1 MNPEQTA
8 IVLIGYQND
17 YFATDGILHNVI
29 EESTKA
35 TNVVVNTVNL
45 VQELLHTPAL
55 IITTPIFFT
64 STYDELVEPVG
75 ILNVIKQY
83 GAFQAGSIGSEM
95 TPELV
100 PFKDRITEV
109 PGKRGLNAFSNTE
122 LNSLLRS
129 KQITNFVLAGAVTS
143 VCIDSTGRYAHELGY
158 QVSVLSDCTS
168 ARTNF
173 EQDFYCNN
181 IFPLYAN
188 VISHAQLLDKF
199 KTAV

>member
-129 KQITNFVLAGAVTS
+129 KQITNFILAGAVTS

>member
-129 KQITNFVLAGAVTS
+129 KQITNFILAGAVTS

-188 VISHAQLLDKF
+188 VMSHAQLLDKF

>member
-45 VQELLHTPAL
+45 VQEVLPTPAL

-75 ILNVIKQY
+75 ILNVIKEY
-83 GAFQAGSIGSEM
+83 GAFQAGSKGSEM

-129 KQITNFVLAGAVTS
+129 RQITNFVLAGAVTS

-173 EQDFYCNN
+173 EQEFYCNN

-188 VISHAQLLDKF
+188 VISHEQLLDKF

>member
-8 IVLIGYQND
+8 IVLIGFQND

-45 VQELLHTPAL
+45 VQELAPTPAL

-75 ILNVIKQY
+75 ILNVIKEY

-129 KQITNFVLAGAVTS
+129 KQITNFILAGAVTS

-188 VISHAQLLDKF
+188 VMSHAQLLDKF